1 LSLRCQG
8 VSVKI
13 YDKSNNL
20 LKDFPT
26 MSNAAKYLGVSFKTI
41 SNIFKTGISY
51 DDLIYKFSIK
61 DTRILILNSKFE
73 LLNVLDNAKKTGIFY
88 NIPKSTL
95 SDYIKLGKL
104 YKNKYY
110 FLKAY
115 SKNITFKNNINGLE
129 SYGETPLSGRGDSMF
144 KS

>member
-1 LSLRCQG
+1 
-8 VSVKI
+8 
-13 YDKSNNL
+13 
-20 LKDFPT
+20 

-61 DTRILILNSKFE
+61 DTRILILNSNFE
-73 LLNVLDNAKKTGIFY
+73 LLNVLDNAKKTGISY

-95 SDYIKLGKL
+95 SDYIKSGKL

-115 SKNITFKNNINGLE
+115 SKNITFNNNINGSE
-129 SYGETPLSGRGDSMF
+129 SYGATPLSGRGDSMF